1 MNADQPRLYLLDVEC
16 TVAPLTLTTAQLF
29 PYARKHFGEFLREHL
44 GDSDVQAD
52 LKLLA
57 EENRSETDESYPK
70 FSAETARAD
79 TALAYLLWLMDR
91 DSKSTALKSLQGRV
105 WKNGFESGELK
116 GTLSADVPAAFARW
130 S

>member
-1 MNADQPRLYLLDVEC
+1 MNADQPRLLSALDVEG

-70 FSAETARAD
+70 FSARKLPAPIR
-79 TALAYLLWLMDR
+79 R
-91 DSKSTALKSLQGRV
+91 SPIC
-105 WKNGFESGELK
+105 SG
-116 GTLSADVPAAFARW
+116 
-130 S
+130 